1 MFGSEAEFVDW
12 LKRVCRARRR
22 GVTVGIGDDAAI
34 VRPGRNQEIILTTDL
49 SIEGVHFLRRLH
61 PARSVGHRALA
72 RALSD
77 VAAMGGT
84 PRYALVSLAIS
95 RRTTRRWV
103 KDFYAGA
110 QALASRT
117 GVAIIGGDTALVPGP
132 APQCGVDA
140 VVAGEVPRG
149 TALLRSGARPGD
161 LIFVS
166 GRLGLS
172 ALGLRMLKS
181 GRPATRRRGLS
192 EPLRAHL
199 YPEPRLG
206 LGRFLRVHGLAS
218 ALMDL
223 SDGLSTDL
231 SRLLKA
237 SGAGA
242 VLRSERIPL
251 AITPGERARAGL
263 PTMRSDLLA
272 LALNGGEDYELLFTV
287 PQPMAG
293 RIPKRFRGLPISC
306 IGEIRRSPGL
316 FLALPDGTIRP
327 IQPGGFEHFRRDR
340 KGGV

>member
-1 MFGSEAEFVDW
+1 MFRSEAQFVDW
-12 LKRVCRARRR
+12 LKRVSRARR

-34 VRPGRNQEIILTTDL
+34 VRPARNQEIILTTDL

-77 VAAMGGT
+77 VAAMGGS

-132 APQCGVDA
+132 AFVDA

-149 TALLRSGARPGD
+149 TALLRSRARSGD

-172 ALGLRMLKS
+172 ALGLRMLKL

-206 LGRFLRVHGLAS
+206 LGRFLRVNGLAS

-231 SRLLKA
+231 ARLSKA

-263 PTMRSDLLA
+263 PTKRNDLLA

-287 PQPMAG
+287 PRPKAG

-327 IQPGGFEHFRRDR
+327 VQPGGFEHFRRDR
-340 KGGV
+340 RGGI